1 MKDQNIF
8 EVIKEDVRFSILA
21 KILDRTG
28 IGSVL
33 ASEPE
38 PFTFFAPTDE
48 ALERLPRAA
57 LRLLASSEGKEFAL
71 KLLSEHLIP
80 RSYLYAHD
88 LRKRGSLNT
97 LNGHKARI
105 NVDKNVL
112 SLGRAHVLTPG
123 IAARNGVVF
132 PIDRVLPARRRPI
145 ANA

>member
-1 MKDQNIF
+1 MKEQNVY
-8 EVIKEDVRFSILA
+8 EVIKEDERFSILA

-33 ASEPE
+33 AEEPN

-48 ALERLPRAA
+48 ALERLPGAA
-57 LRLLASSEGKEFAL
+57 LRLLASAEGKEFAL

-80 RSYLYAHD
+80 RSYLYSHD
-88 LRKRGSLNT
+88 LRESRSLNT

-132 PIDRVLPARRRPI
+132 PIDRVLPTRRRP
-145 ANA
+145 AARA